1 MTGIERRRRLICSLC
16 RRGFLCEADVYTSTN
31 GVEIRRGTVKG
42 YLFTKGSGSSREVI
56 QIAGAL
62 DGEDS
67 GEYRLLVLQGECDTD
82 DLIVTGGRR
91 YRVTRVKSVGGL
103 YTVLRLEV
111 TADAGSD

>member
-16 RRGFLCEADVYTSTN
+16 RRGFLCEADVYTITN
-31 GVEIRRGTVKG
+31 SVEIRRGTVKG
-42 YLFTKGSGSSREVI
+42 YFFTKGAGSAREVI

-62 DGEDS
+62 GGEDS
-67 GEYRLLVLQGECDTD
+67 GEYRFLVLQGECDAD

-91 YRVTRVKSVGGL
+91 YRVTGVKPVGGL

-111 TADAGSD
+111 TADARSD